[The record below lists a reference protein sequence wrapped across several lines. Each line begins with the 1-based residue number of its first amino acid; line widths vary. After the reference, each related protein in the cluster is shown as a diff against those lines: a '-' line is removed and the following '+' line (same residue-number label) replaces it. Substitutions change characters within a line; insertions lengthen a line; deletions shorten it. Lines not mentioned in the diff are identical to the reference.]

1 MMINRLK
8 QLAIASIL
16 VVSACGQNEPTT
28 QSTDPKTE
36 ESVVKIEDK
45 VENAIVFINAY
56 VENSNKMGQAVGMV
70 EWVQASDLATKSF
83 KEELKRIVD
92 EAFKQDPELGLDADP
107 ILDAQDYPSL
117 GFKFDSFDEKTNYLL
132 VKGIDS
138 PEFKLTMKLVEEN
151 GNWIVDGCG
160 IINIPQ
166 NKRSER

>member
-1 MMINRLK
+1 MINRLK
-8 QLAIASIL
+8 QVSIFSLLVLA
-16 VVSACGQNEPTT
+16 ACGQNEPTT

-132 VKGIDS
+132 VQGIDS

-166 NKRSER
+166 NKRSDR